1 MTTPSC
7 SLSTSPLPVCLLVW
21 IKVYHDIIIMI
32 IPTPIPISLL
42 FLVPSSAYDSLGSC
56 QFGMDTKKSPVK
68 KKHTKMELKK
78 KQNYYLLLYQKCIK
92 VISTQYDTH
101 THTELLFLFLLFF
114 HSLIKRN
121 KLRTCAIRQI
131 TTFDNFLSQQKE
143 KNFERE
149 NDMRR
154 RTKEILFPSLLFSLR
169 GRERTCVSAR
179 VCVCV

>member
-1 MTTPSC
+1 
-7 SLSTSPLPVCLLVW
+7 
-21 IKVYHDIIIMI
+21 MI